1 MSRSRRCAPI
11 FAYCT
16 TDDQEHWWKHHAH
29 RCLRRAVR
37 MALALVLGV
46 LLAVLA
52 HLAEIVPGF
61 ESWLVVVLDGL
72 LAGFIAMGMY
82 DTQKAARK

>member
-1 MSRSRRCAPI
+1 MDFTIIGIGGAALVALLVDGAKRLFPEFAKDSRKVI
-11 FAYCT
+11 
-16 TDDQEHWWKHHAH
+16 
-29 RCLRRAVR
+29 
-37 MALALVLGV
+37 ALALVLGV